1 MSEIPEKSEKQVPGD
16 KSRFVYLSDIGQID
30 DPTEFMRGVLS
41 ERGVRSLELIADAL
55 QTLARVE
62 SERLSREYPPEG
74 RPKRATEIN
83 RTSDE
88 KREQFSDRPSDK
100 WVAETEAALPKSRF
114 QQRLDQE
121 AGSAQAVPK
130 K

>member
-1 MSEIPEKSEKQVPGD
+1 MSEHDRG
-16 KSRFVYLSDIGQID
+16 LSDFGQVFQAGGL
-30 DPTEFMRGVLS
+30 T

-88 KREQFSDRPSDK
+88 KGEQFSDRPSDK